1 MRAAESLDI
10 GAVPIGGTATDA
22 IVSRPVDFH
31 EFYREA
37 RPAVGRAL
45 AVTLGDPDLAAD
57 AVDEAMIRAYQRWSQ
72 VARLDNPGGWVY
84 RVGLNWSRSVLRRRR
99 RPRRVPRAEA
109 VELPGLS
116 EPSLHAALQELDVK
130 HRSVVVCR
138 YLLDLS
144 TDETAAALHLRR
156 GTVKSRLSRA
166 LATLRRRLPHL
177 DPGALS

>member
-1 MRAAESLDI
+1 VRAAETLDVTALPTGGI
-10 GAVPIGGTATDA
+10 GTEAVVTSAL
-22 IVSRPVDFH
+22 DFH

-45 AVTLGDPDLAAD
+45 AVTLGDADLAAD
-57 AVDEAMIRAYQRWSQ
+57 AVDEAMARAYQRWAQ

-84 RVGLNWSRSVLRRRR
+84 RVGLNWARSVLRRRR
-99 RPRRVPRAEA
+99 RPNRAPVAGTVDPPGVP
-109 VELPGLS
+109 
-116 EPSLHAALQELDVK
+116 EPSLLAALQELDVK
-130 HRSVVVCR
+130 QRSVVVCR

-144 TDETAAALHLRR
+144 TDETAAVLHLRR

-166 LATLRRRLPHL
+166 LTTLRRRLPHL

>member
-1 MRAAESLDI
+1 MEPGPLVRSARAVRAAETLGI
-10 GAVPIGGTATDA
+10 GAVPGTAPRGTVPYRGRHPRGRRRPVGGTATDA

-84 RVGLNWSRSVLRRRR
+84 RVGLNWSRRIFRMRYNKARQSISYAFRKSFRNISSNSISQLSYCSLSFRR
-99 RPRRVPRAEA
+99 
-109 VELPGLS
+109 
-116 EPSLHAALQELDVK
+116 HFF
-130 HRSVVVCR
+130 
-138 YLLDLS
+138 
-144 TDETAAALHLRR
+144 
-156 GTVKSRLSRA
+156 
-166 LATLRRRLPHL
+166 
-177 DPGALS
+177 